1 MNDARVSGRRF
12 YGIAEIAEVLGVDRQ
27 LVTVWR
33 RRSSHGIPAPDDEL
47 ASGPLWL
54 AATIEPW
61 IERTRARLEDE
72 AAVQAAGSLT
82 PGLVK
87 QAARRLFRLVVLL
100 LEEERRPEQMQR
112 ALHGLGQLHDPLAQ
126 AIGSLE
132 GSKRSL
138 QDLATLAGMAAEA
151 TERTVGTRPSLQT
164 DDLLAACLQVV
175 PQVTK
180 LLARLDRA

>member
-12 YGIAEIAEVLGVDRQ
+12 YGIAEIAEALGVDRQ

-33 RRSSHGIPAPDDEL
+33 RRSSHGIPTPDDEL

-54 AATIEPW
+54 APTIEPW
-61 IERTRARLEDE
+61 IDRTRARLEDE

-100 LEEERRPEQMQR
+100 LEEERRPEQLQR
-112 ALHGLGQLHDPLAQ
+112 ALRDLGQLHDPLAQ

-138 QDLATLAGMAAEA
+138 HDLASLAGMAAEI
-151 TERTVGTRPSLQT
+151 TERTADSRPILQS
-164 DDLLAACLQVV
+164 DGLLAACLQVV
-175 PQVTK
+175 
-180 LLARLDRA
+180 RA